1 MAHDDNLVKAK
12 LIQNAEIQVPKSQCV
27 SAFLL
32 CSLEADV
39 LLSSWLS
46 IRILGDLEEAGA
58 LAQQQ

>member
-1 MAHDDNLVKAK
+1 MAHDDSLVKAK
-12 LIQNAEIQVPKSQCV
+12 LSQNAEIQVPKNQCV

-46 IRILGDLEEAGA
+46 IHILGDLEEAEA
-58 LAQQQ
+58 LAKQQ